1 MIRVL
6 SLVVLLAACSTTQV
20 VRRPDGSTVVLP
32 KCVPVI
38 AYQARSFTIKGISVP
53 IPQAGTVQIGEV
65 AWDAHTLQVAATVS
79 QIIDLD
85 RVASCEHLIVL
96 AGSVSDAAAY
106 ESALLAVFDKE
117 SKLSQLAVLIQAN
130 NPDAVNRWIEAYASP
145 VPARSELPQAG
156 HADGARANWSLKDV
170 SVVPLSALVTVP

>member
-1 MIRVL
+1 MRRVL
-6 SLVVLLAACSTTQV
+6 SLVLLAACSTTQV

-53 IPQAGTVQIGEV
+53 IPQAGTTVQIGEV

-85 RVASCEHLIVL
+85 RVASCEHLVVL

-145 VPARSELPQAG
+145 APAPVRSEPP
-156 HADGARANWSLKDV
+156 GARGALSNWILKDV
-170 SVVPLSALVTVP
+170 SVVPLSALITVP